1 MTVLR
6 ILSKKRNFL
15 FQENLKDKE
24 RYKKIKVLR
33 KEKSEQG
40 NPSIPIQPGVRVSE
54 RVCYMST
61 HRGCE
66 GRGWLLRVGCLHS
79 ELVGWR
85 YWALRIFFFFPFLLT
100 RSATPP
106 TGLDRPAT
114 VAGWLANCA
123 IAVAGPLVSL

>member
-40 NPSIPIQPGVRVSE
+40 NPSTPIQPGVHVSE
-54 RVCYMST
+54 RVCCMST

-79 ELVGWR
+79 ELVRWR
-85 YWALRIFFFFPFLLT
+85 YWALRIFFSPLLT
-100 RSATPP
+100 HSFSYTTYGIRQASYCS
-106 TGLDRPAT
+106 
-114 VAGWLANCA
+114 WLA
-123 IAVAGPLVSL
+123 S